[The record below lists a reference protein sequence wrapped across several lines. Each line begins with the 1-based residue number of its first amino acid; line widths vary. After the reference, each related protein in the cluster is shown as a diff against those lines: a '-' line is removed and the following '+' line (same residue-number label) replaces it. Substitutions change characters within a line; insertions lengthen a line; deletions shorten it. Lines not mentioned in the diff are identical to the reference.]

1 MIFEKEEEFEKE
13 VIEALKRCGWGELPV
28 IKYPTEAE
36 LLKNWAEILYENN
49 CSINR
54 LSDYPL
60 TDSEMEQILEQI
72 RALKTPLKLNE
83 FINGTISIKRD
94 NPDDKAHLGKE
105 ISLKLYD
112 RKEIAGGQSKYQI
125 VQQPKFK
132 AHSKIFNKTRRGD
145 LMLLINGMPLIHI
158 ELKKSNVPVSEAY
171 NQIEKYA
178 HESVFTGLFSLI
190 QIFAAMTPDETVY
203 FANLG
208 PDGKFNKDFY
218 FHWADFNNEP
228 INKWDK
234 VIENLLSIPMAH
246 QLIGFY
252 TIADNTDG
260 ILKVMRSYQFYAAR
274 AISDKVAS
282 ENDWNGKNRLGGHI
296 WHTTGSGKTVTSFKA
311 AQLIASSKDADKV
324 VFLVDR
330 IELGT
335 QSLLNYRGFA
345 SDKQTVQATENTGV
359 LVTKLKSNNYADTLI
374 VTSIQKMSNIQ
385 DEADGLKKHDLDLM
399 KSKKTVFIVDEC
411 HRSTFGD
418 MLSIIKKTFPNA
430 MFFGFT
436 GTPIQIENQKKN
448 CTTSD
453 VFGDELH
460 RYSIANGIN
469 DKNVLGFDPYMVT
482 TFKDKDVRQAVALMQ
497 SKCQIVEEAIKKPNS
512 REAKIFYKYM
522 NEVTMA
528 GFEKSDG
535 SYEKG
540 IEDYL
545 PVEQYGYETPHQSMV
560 VKDIKDNWSVLS
572 HNSKFHA
579 IFATTSIP
587 EAIDYYRLIK
597 KEIPNLKTTCLFDPN
612 ISNEDGNYKE
622 YKGQKIAFFKEV
634 GLEEILNDYNER
646 YGQKFDIKTHANFKK
661 DISARLAHKEPYK
674 MIAKEPE
681 KQLDLLI
688 VVDQMLT
695 GFDSKWIN
703 TLYMD
708 KLQRYENIIQ
718 TFSRTNRLFGSDKPF
733 GTIRY
738 YRYPHTMKRNIDEAV
753 KLYSGDKPFS
763 LFVEKLEQN
772 LKKLNALYS
781 EIFYIFKNAGFP
793 DFEKNPEDKT
803 EQKQFVK
810 LFNEFY
816 KCLESA
822 KIQGF
827 VWSKDEYVF
836 EHEDGEPTKVKMLFD
851 ENKYLILIMRYKEIT
866 SGFGGGGNGGDV
878 PFDID
883 GNITEIDTG
892 KIDSDYMNSRFEKY
906 KKNLEQPNITE
917 EQLKETLDDLHKAF
931 ASLTQEEQKYA
942 DIFLQDVKCGN
953 VKIDS
958 NKTFREYVTEYQAK
972 AKNDQ
977 ITNISQKLGIDESK
991 LRELTN
997 ANITEANINEFGRFD
1012 ALVKSADKVIARQ
1025 YFEEKEK
1032 TKLKP
1037 YEVAMKTDK
1046 LLRDFILNG
1055 GFDLN

>member
-13 VIEALKRCGWGELPV
+13 VIEALRRCGWGELPV
-28 IKYPTEAE
+28 IEYPAE
-36 LLKNWAEILYENN
+36 EDLLKNWAKILYDNN
-49 CSINR
+49 RSVDR
-54 LSDYPL
+54 LGDYPL
-60 TDSEMEQILEQI
+60 TESEMEQILEQI

-94 NPDDKAHLGKE
+94 NPDDKLHFEKE

-125 VQQPKFK
+125 VRQPKFK
-132 AHSKIFNKTRRGD
+132 VHSTIFNKTRRGD

-158 ELKKSNVPVSEAY
+158 ELKRSNVPVSEAY

-203 FANLG
+203 FANPG

-218 FHWADFNNEP
+218 FHWADFNNEL
-228 INKWDK
+228 INEWDK
-234 VIENLLSIPMAH
+234 VVENLLSIPMAH

-282 ENDWNGKNRLGGHI
+282 ENDWNGKNRLGGYI
-296 WHTTGSGKTVTSFKA
+296 WHTTGSGKTLTSFKA
-311 AQLIASSKDADKV
+311 AQLISSSKDADKV

-330 IELGT
+330 IELGD
-335 QSLLNYRGFA
+335 QSLNNYRGFA
-345 SDKQTVQATENTGV
+345 SGNQTVQATENTGV
-359 LVTKLKSNNYADTLI
+359 LVTKLKSNDWADTLI
-374 VTSIQKMSNIQ
+374 VTSIHKMSNIQ
-385 DEADGLKKHDLDLM
+385 DDAQGFKKHDLELM
-399 KSKKTVFIVDEC
+399 KTKKIVFIVDEC

-418 MLSIIKKTFPNA
+418 MLSVIKKTFPNA

-436 GTPIQIENQKKN
+436 GTPIQIENQKKG
-448 CTTSD
+448 CTTPD

-460 RYSIANGIN
+460 RYTIANGIN

-482 TFKDKDVRQAVALMQ
+482 TYKDKDIRQAVALMQ
-497 SKCQIVEEAIKKPNS
+497 AKSKTVEDAIKDPNS
-512 REAKIFYKYM
+512 TKAKTFYKYM
-522 NEVTMA
+522 NEVPMT
-528 GFEKSDG
+528 E
-535 SYEKG
+535 
-540 IEDYL
+540 IEEYL

-560 VKDIKDNWSVLS
+560 VEDIKNNWDVLS
-572 HNSKFHA
+572 RNSKFHA

-597 KEIPNLKTTCLFDPN
+597 KEIPNLKITCLFDPN
-612 ISNEDGNYKE
+612 IGNEDGDYKE
-622 YKGQKIAFFKEV
+622 YKGQKTAFFKED

-646 YGQKFDIKTHANFKK
+646 YGQKFDIITHANFKK
-661 DISARLAHKEPYK
+661 DLSARLAHKEPYK
-674 MIAKEPE
+674 MVANDPD

-708 KLQRYENIIQ
+708 KLQKYENIIQ
-718 TFSRTNRLFGSDKPF
+718 TFSRTNRLFGADKPF
-733 GTIRY
+733 GIIRY

-763 LFVEKLEQN
+763 LFVDKLEQN

-781 EIFYIFKNAGFP
+781 EISYIFKNAGFP
-793 DFEKNPEDKT
+793 NFERNPEDKT
-803 EQKQFVK
+803 EQKQFIK
-810 LFNEFY
+810 LFNEFH

-827 VWSKDEYVF
+827 VWSKNEYEF
-836 EHEDGEPTKVKMLFD
+836 EHENSKPAKIKMLFD
-851 ENKYLILIMRYKEIT
+851 ENKYLILVMRYKELT
-866 SGFGGGGNGGDV
+866 GGSGGYLPEDDV

-906 KKNLEQPNITE
+906 RKNLEQPNITE
-917 EQLKETLDDLHKAF
+917 EQLEETLNDLHKAF

-942 DIFLQDVKCGN
+942 DIFLHDVKCGN
-953 VKIDS
+953 IKIDS

-977 ITNISQKLGIDESK
+977 ITNISQKLGIDETK
-991 LRELTN
+991 LRELIT
-997 ANITEANINEFGRFD
+997 ANVTAANINEFGRFD
-1012 ALVKSADKVIARQ
+1012 ALVNSADKTIARK
-1025 YFEEKEK
+1025 YFEETEK
-1032 TKLKP
+1032 IMLEP
-1037 YEVAMKTDK
+1037 YKVTMKVDA
-1046 LLRDFILNG
+1046 LLREFILNG